1 MTTNSDRA
9 RYEVLGGLETRTID
23 GTGNNL
29 ENPEWGSIGAT
40 YNRIAENSY
49 TDGVEDMARNRPLEP
64 EEVPQTR
71 NPPAA
76 APNPGPLVPD
86 QRFVNQPTGDYPQP
100 RDVSNAIFAN
110 PKDENG
116 NDILIPDARG
126 FNQFGFFFG
135 QVQTHDT
142 AEAPTNVTAI
152 SDGSTNH
159 QILALGVP
167 FAIQRTPPRYE
178 DTDGDGVA
186 ERQQWN
192 QETSYLDLSQIY
204 GRDPLAA
211 DLLRRK
217 EDDGDGLSAFML
229 TSNDFGGERAGQNL
243 LPTYGNLNEHHG
255 VFTDDPTT
263 DVNEVQQ
270 GLGALFDPV
279 LEDFFS
285 LDRFASGDQR
295 VNQNAATITQHTVWM
310 RNHNWHAEQLQEM
323 FPEWTSEQVFQAAR
337 IMNEAEYQRV
347 QVNEYLPS
355 IIGSAGASLI
365 GPYQGYDPNT
375 NPSVINEWTTVA
387 FRFGHDQATNQVEKL
402 DENGN
407 PTLTVTLAESF
418 ELANDAIAIR
428 NSEDLDEWIRGQTA
442 EVTGAVDGYVVDG
455 VRNQLFGVT
464 VSPVTG
470 LPVTTDLTVF
480 NMVRGRDH
488 GVNDYGKIREA
499 VGLQPYSGWDDWA
512 ADNNVSAERLAS
524 LRELYGDDFG
534 KLDAYVAGLLEKP
547 WLDSS
552 LGETFTRLT
561 AVQYE
566 ALRDGDRFYYENRLA
581 GSPDLLAQ
589 VNRTTMADVME
600 RTTGI
605 EHIYRD
611 AFFAH
616 ERIGGTEDGDG
627 KDGTGGRDLVIGYGG
642 DDRLRGLEGNDDLHG
657 DAGRDWL
664 VGGAGDDLVIGGAD
678 NDLLAGGAGID
689 VFEFRRG
696 SGQDVVIDF
705 ERGRDRL
712 DLTDYGLDTWAE
724 VQAAIVGDGFGAA
737 ENHGG
742 GARDVEG
749 MAEFGATARGQLQGD
764 VDPHRAGGGIVLDAG
779 SGATV
784 VLLGIQADQ
793 LTASDFVLHG

>member
-1 MTTNSDRA
+1 MTTNADRT
-9 RYEVLGGLETRTID
+9 RYSALGGLEARTID

-29 ENPEWGSIGAT
+29 QNPDWGSTNAT
-40 YNRIAENSY
+40 YSRIAENSY
-49 TDGVEDMARNRPLEP
+49 TDGFEDMARNRPLEP

-71 NPPAA
+71 VPPIT
-76 APNPGPLVPD
+76 APNPGPLQTD
-86 QRFVNQPTGDYPQP
+86 TRFINQPTGDYPQP

-110 PKDENG
+110 PKDESG
-116 NDILIPDARG
+116 NDLLIPDARG

-152 SDGSTNH
+152 SDGSTDH

-178 DTDGDGVA
+178 DLNGDGVA

-192 QETSYLDLSQIY
+192 QETSFLDMSHIY
-204 GRDPLAA
+204 GREQLAS
-211 DLLRRK
+211 DLLRK
-217 EDDGDGLSAFML
+217 KDADGEGLSGFL
-229 TSNDFGGERAGQNL
+229 LNSNDFGGERSGQNL

-263 DVNEVQQ
+263 TANEVQL

-279 LEDFFS
+279 LQNFFS

-295 VNQNAATITQHTVWM
+295 VNQNANTITQHTVWM
-310 RNHNWHAEQLQEM
+310 RNHNYHAEQFEVM

-337 IMNEAEYQRV
+337 IMNESEYQRV

-355 IIGSAGASLI
+355 IIGTAGFSLI
-365 GPYQGYDPNT
+365 GRYQSYDPNT

-402 DENGN
+402 DESGN
-407 PTLTVTLAESF
+407 PTLVVTLAESF
-418 ELANDAIAIR
+418 ELANDAIAVR
-428 NSEDLDEWIRGQTA
+428 NSADLDEWIRGQTA
-442 EVTGAVDGYVVDG
+442 DPASAVDGYVVDG

-470 LPVTTDLTVF
+470 LPVSTDLTVF
-480 NMVRGRDH
+480 NMTRGRDH

-499 VGLQPYSGWDDWA
+499 VGLNPYNGWDDWA
-512 ADNNVSAERLAS
+512 ADNNVGADRVAS
-524 LRELYGDDFG
+524 LRQLYNDDFS

-547 WLDSS
+547 WQDSS

-561 AVQYE
+561 AAQYDV
-566 ALRDGDRFYYENRLA
+566 LRDGDRFYYENRLA

-589 VNRTTMADVME
+589 VNRTTMADIME

-616 ERIGGTEDGDG
+616 ERIGGTEGD
-627 KDGTGGRDLVIGYGG
+627 DSREGTGGRDLVMGYGG
-642 DDRLRGLEGNDDLHG
+642 TDRLFGLDGDDDLHG

-664 VGGAGDDLVIGGAD
+664 AGGAGNDLVIGGAGD
-678 NDLLAGGAGID
+678 DLLAGGAGID

-696 SGQDVVIDF
+696 SGSDVVVDF

-712 DLTDYGLDTWAE
+712 DLTNYGLDTWAE
-724 VQAAIVGDGFGAA
+724 IQAALRGDGFGTA
-737 ENHGG
+737 EGYG
-742 GARDVEG
+742 RSRDADA
-749 MAEFGATARGQLQGD
+749 MAEFNASARGQLQAD
-764 VDPHRAGGGIVLDAG
+764 VDPSRPGGGILLDAG
-779 SGATV
+779 TGDSV
-784 VLLGIQADQ
+784 VLLGVSVEQ
-793 LTASDFVLHG
+793 LAATDFVLYA

>member
-1 MTTNSDRA
+1 MTTDSDRA
-9 RYEVLGGLETRTID
+9 RHNVLGGLEARTID

-29 ENPEWGSIGAT
+29 QNPDWGSTNAT
-40 YNRIAENSY
+40 YSRIGENSY
-49 TDGVEDMARNRPLEP
+49 TDGVEDMARNRPLVP

-71 NPPAA
+71 VPPIA
-76 APNPGPLVPD
+76 APNPGPLQPD
-86 QRFVNQPTGDYPQP
+86 TRFINQPTGDMPQP

-116 NDILIPDARG
+116 NDVLIPDARG

-152 SDGSTNH
+152 SDFSTDH

-178 DTDGDGVA
+178 DQNGDGVA

-192 QETSYLDLSQIY
+192 QETSFLDMSHIY
-204 GRDPLAA
+204 GREQLAS

-217 EDDGDGLSAFML
+217 DADGDGLSGFL
-229 TSNDFGGERAGQNL
+229 LNSNDFGGERNGQNL
-243 LPTYGNLNEHHG
+243 LPTYGNLNKHHG
-255 VFTDDPTT
+255 VFTDDSTT
-263 DVNEVQQ
+263 DANEVQL

-279 LEDFFS
+279 LQNFFS

-295 VNQNAATITQHTVWM
+295 VNQNANTITQHTVWM

-355 IIGSAGASLI
+355 IIGNAGFSLI
-365 GPYQGYDPNT
+365 GSYQGYDPNT

-387 FRFGHDQATNQVEKL
+387 FRFGHDQASNQVEKL
-402 DENGN
+402 DESGN
-407 PTLTVTLAESF
+407 PTLVVTLAQSF
-418 ELANDAIAIR
+418 ELANNAIAVR
-428 NSEDLDEWIRGQTA
+428 NSVDLDEWIRGQTA
-442 EVTGAVDGYVVDG
+442 DAAGAVDGYVVDG

-470 LPVTTDLTVF
+470 LPVSTDLTVF

-488 GVNDYGKIREA
+488 GVNDYGKLREA
-499 VGLQPYSGWDDWA
+499 AGLNPYNGWDDWA
-512 ADNNVSAERLAS
+512 ADNNVSAERVSS
-524 LRELYGDDFG
+524 LRGLYNDNFG

-547 WLDSS
+547 WQDSS

-561 AVQYE
+561 AAQYDV
-566 ALRDGDRFYYENRLA
+566 LRDGDRFYYENRLA
-581 GSPDLLAQ
+581 GSPELLAQ
-589 VNRTTMADVME
+589 VNRTTMADIME

-616 ERIGGTEDGDG
+616 DRIGDTDGDDALG
-627 KDGTGGRDLVIGYGG
+627 GTAGRDLLVGYDGS
-642 DDRLRGLEGNDDLHG
+642 DRLFGLAGDDDLH
-657 DAGRDWL
+657 
-664 VGGAGDDLVIGGAD
+664 GGAGDDLLSGG
-678 NDLLAGGAGID
+678 GGSD

-696 SGQDVVIDF
+696 SGNDVVVDF
-705 ERGRDRL
+705 EIGRDRL
-712 DLTDYGLDTWAE
+712 DLTDYGLTSWAQ
-724 VQAAIVGDGFGAA
+724 VQAAIRSDGFGAA
-737 ENHGG
+737 EGLRGPRGPEGLAQHCAEGDG
-742 GARDVEG
+742 HFARE
-749 MAEFGATARGQLQGD
+749 
-764 VDPHRAGGGIVLDAG
+764 VDPGRPGAKLVLDAG
-779 SGATV
+779 SSASIV
-784 VLLGIQADQ
+784 PLGVSAES
-793 LTASDFVLHG
+793 LTANSFVLWA